1 MRARAGA
8 GVIVA
13 LAAGAA
19 LLAYPSHQE
28 KKAAPAGRVPLAAAW
43 PQAQRADLPG
53 NLRDGPLFQPELFLD
68 ARTAIGTAPSPDG
81 TAVRL
86 LVRNPDDSIRELRRR
101 PLATNPEFSNLAVSG
116 GAAGG
121 EGTVGEGSAV
131 GGDSGAGG
139 PSPAGGSVVAG
150 DDVVW
155 AESADSTPTQIW
167 TAKTGGGPARMLT
180 GDAGDALF
188 YGSQWDLVVADGRVW
203 WAAAAGA
210 ESTEIRSVALTGGE
224 VRIRREPGTWAMS
237 AWPWLTEGGGDQSG
251 TTRLRNLATGRDTPI
266 PATGTELTTCSPVWC
281 RVLVLSGDGLVRI
294 DLMHPDGSARQRVAG
309 SAASAAVTDVALLD
323 RFEILAEAGPDADLT
338 GTEGLLLYDLADGRT
353 VDLSPAVSGAFSRA
367 GVLWWAT
374 GDQDA
379 LVWHTLDLRTV

>member
-8 GVIVA
+8 GVLVA

-28 KKAAPAGRVPLAAAW
+28 KKAAPAGRVPLAVAW

-86 LVRNPDDSIRELRRR
+86 LVRKPDDSVRELRRR
-101 PLATNPEFSNLAVSG
+101 PLPANPEFSNLAVG
-116 GAAGG
+116 
-121 EGTVGEGSAV
+121 
-131 GGDSGAGG
+131 
-139 PSPAGGSVVAG
+139 G

-155 AESADSTPTQIW
+155 TETADGLPTQIW
-167 TAKTGGGPARMLT
+167 AGKTGGGPARMLT
-180 GDAGDALF
+180 ADTGDVLF

-210 ESTEIRSVALTGGE
+210 EATEIRSVALTGGA

-266 PATGTELTTCSPVWC
+266 PAAGTELATCSPAWC

-309 SAASAAVTDVALLD
+309 SAASAAVTDVAILD

-338 GTEGLLLYDLADGRT
+338 GTEGLLIYDLEAGRT
-353 VDLSPAVSGAFSRA
+353 VDVSAAVSAAFSRN

-379 LVWHTLDLRTV
+379 LVWHTLDLRTI